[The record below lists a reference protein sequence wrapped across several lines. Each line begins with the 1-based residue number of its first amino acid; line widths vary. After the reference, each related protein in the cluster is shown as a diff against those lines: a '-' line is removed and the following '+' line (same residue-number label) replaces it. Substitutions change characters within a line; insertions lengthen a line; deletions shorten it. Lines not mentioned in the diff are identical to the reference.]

1 MENATITSAEW
12 EVMRV
17 VWAKST
23 LTSREII
30 DTLTNILDWKEG
42 TIKSLLNR
50 LVQKGY
56 LKQDS
61 SVKPM
66 LYQATISANQ
76 ALQTDLGEIMAR
88 SCTKDRGLHIEQL
101 IQHET
106 LSQEQCQMLI
116 QLIEEKMKNAPEIIK
131 CQCPPGQC
139 TCQHHTVIIE

>member
-1 MENATITSAEW
+1 MEHITITSAEW

-17 VWAKST
+17 VWAKDA

-56 LKQDS
+56 LKQDT

-66 LYQATISANQ
+66 LYQTTISADQ
-76 ALQTDLGEIMAR
+76 ALQADLNEIMAR

-106 LSQEQCQMLI
+106 LSKDQCQILI
-116 QLIEEKMKNAPEIIK
+116 QLIEEKMKYAPKTVK

-139 TCQHHTVIIE
+139 TCQHHINTK

>member
-1 MENATITSAEW
+1 MEHATITAAEW

-17 VWAKST
+17 VWAKKA

-30 DTLTNILDWKEG
+30 DTLSNILDWKEG
-42 TIKSLLNR
+42 TMKSLLNR

-56 LKQDS
+56 LKQDA

-76 ALQTDLGEIMAR
+76 ALQADLSEIMAR
-88 SCTKDRGLHIEQL
+88 SCTKDRGLHIEHL
-101 IQHET
+101 IQYET
-106 LSQEQCQMLI
+106 LSKENCQSLI
-116 QLIEEKMKNAPEIIK
+116 QLIEEKMKTAPEIVK

-139 TCQHHTVIIE
+139 TCEHHTHQ

>member
-1 MENATITSAEW
+1 MEHITITSAEW

-17 VWAKST
+17 VWAKDA

-56 LKQDS
+56 LKQDT

-66 LYQATISANQ
+66 LYQTTISADQ
-76 ALQTDLGEIMAR
+76 ALQADLNEIMAR

-106 LSQEQCQMLI
+106 LSKDQCQILI
-116 QLIEEKMKNAPEIIK
+116 QLIEEKMKNAPKTVK
-131 CQCPPGQC
+131 CQCPPGQS
-139 TCQHHTVIIE
+139 TCQHHINTK

>member
-1 MENATITSAEW
+1 MEHITISSAEW

-17 VWAKST
+17 VWAKDA

-56 LKQDS
+56 LKQDT

-66 LYQATISANQ
+66 LYQTTISADQ
-76 ALQTDLGEIMAR
+76 ALQADLNEIMAR

-106 LSQEQCQMLI
+106 LSKDQCQILI
-116 QLIEEKMKNAPEIIK
+116 QLIEEKMKNAPKTVK

-139 TCQHHTVIIE
+139 TCQHHINTK

>member
-1 MENATITSAEW
+1 MEHITITSAEW

-17 VWAKST
+17 VWAKDA

-56 LKQDS
+56 LKQDT

-66 LYQATISANQ
+66 LYQTTISADQ
-76 ALQTDLGEIMAR
+76 ALQADLNEIMAR

-106 LSQEQCQMLI
+106 LSKDQCQILI
-116 QLIEEKMKNAPEIIK
+116 QLIEEKMKNAPKTVK

-139 TCQHHTVIIE
+139 TCQHHINTK